1 VAGRDHI
8 LGTGIL
14 YVLDTELTKDNSP
27 ISLSFFIILLEYLLV
42 KLVRAHFLA
51 KTALAADDLVLTE
64 YTLQRAARE
73 EYRARAASA
82 ADGRLFE
89 MVRCN
94 SGNSQS
100 LALAAKSVCGGTV
113 NITFSRTDI
122 ADHFAPRD
130 VFIAIFYHNFVTFS
144 SLLRK

>member
-1 VAGRDHI
+1 MRRRDEVDVMHAA
-8 LGTGIL
+8 LCKL
-14 YVLDTELTKDNSP
+14 KYP
-27 ISLSFFIILLEYLLV
+27 LV
-42 KLVRAHFLA
+42 KLVRAQLLA

-64 YTLQRAARE
+64 DTLQRATRE
-73 EYRARAASA
+73 EYRARAASS

-89 MVRCN
+89 VVRCN
-94 SGNSQS
+94 SRNSQS
-100 LALAAKSVCGGTV
+100 LALAAKAARRGTV